1 MLLGYLYSVFLL
13 SEGYVVFFFNFDVS
27 VFLLVVISMI
37 SVFNSINGYL
47 GGFLL
52 LIILY
57 NMVVFLLF
65 GFFIGVICKI

>member
-13 SEGYVVFFFNFDVS
+13 SEGYVVFFFNFDVL